1 MKNRLTLMVLS
12 VIIMSVSLYTYQ
24 RLRYPS
30 IESTQIEIHGK
41 NAQLVFSKYSDYFK
55 KDALLSEQYPVV
67 IEHML
72 KNVPG
77 LSLVCAIDSFGNI
90 VHGERNKQA
99 IPQKRAYNDIVN
111 DLIKNR
117 IANNQ
122 TFMLMHKKYYL
133 YSVNCAPFTLH
144 MVHGFELNR
153 ELLIQFITEAIIF
166 SSLFTGFFIFLI
178 SRIAKVFSKAVKIS
192 VPSTAALKVFNN
204 DNMVSDTEMQQKE
217 ESIDISETLESVN
230 QSRVVPFETKESR
243 KKQIRNFESYV
254 FNTFNRIAIT
264 YKLNSIS
271 LYLLDNSSVSLRK
284 IFELLGRAFVK
295 TTANNSIENESCRE
309 IINALGDNSTIIRNG
324 GRKILIPVFHEDE
337 LLGAVTINNRDTVTG
352 TVVAKVKEELEL
364 LGSYLMSEILKNA
377 G

>member
-1 MKNRLTLMVLS
+1 MILAL
-12 VIIMSVSLYTYQ
+12 IIMGISLYTYQ
-24 RLRYPS
+24 RLRFPS
-30 IESTQIEIHGK
+30 MENTQKAIHGK
-41 NAQLVFSKYSDYFK
+41 NAELYFSEYSKYFK
-55 KDALLSEQYPVV
+55 KDALQSDQYPVV
-67 IEHML
+67 IDHML

-90 VHGERNKQA
+90 VHGERNKLI

-111 DLIKNR
+111 DLIKNK
-117 IANNQ
+117 IANSQ
-122 TFMLMHKKYYL
+122 TFMSMHNKYYL

-144 MVHGFELNR
+144 MIHSFKLNR
-153 ELLIQFITEAIIF
+153 KLLIQFITEAILV
-166 SSLFTGFFIFLI
+166 SSLVTGFLIFLI
-178 SRIAKVFSKAVKIS
+178 SQIAKVFSTAVRINLPTTS
-192 VPSTAALKVFNN
+192 EMKVCNN
-204 DNMVSDTEMQQKE
+204 DNMLPETDINEHTD
-217 ESIDISETLESVN
+217 ESIDVSETIESVN
-230 QSRVVPFETKESR
+230 RSRVVPFETKESR

-264 YKLNSIS
+264 YRLNSLS

-295 TTANNSIENESCRE
+295 TTASNSIENESCRE

-324 GRKILIPVFHEDE
+324 GRKIIIPVFHEGE
-337 LLGAVTINNRDTVTG
+337 LLGAVCVSNRELITG
-352 TVVAKVKEELEL
+352 TVVTKVKEEIEL